1 MSETESR
8 PSQDIGQDEAHAA
21 CILDTRNLIT
31 NALKQ
36 TQTEL
41 AQINSISLQ
50 ALQNAVENANLVAK
64 NAIANCQAL
73 TQQMIAHRDIA
84 IDSQWVTGP
93 GEENIETK

>member
-1 MSETESR
+1 MAETEGR
-8 PSQDIGQDEAHAA
+8 PAQDVGQDEAHAA

-36 TQTEL
+36 SQQEL
-41 AQINSISLQ
+41 AQINAVTTQ
-50 ALQNAVENANLVAK
+50 ALQNAVENANLIAK

-84 IDSQWVTGP
+84 IDSQWVPGP
-93 GEENIETK
+93 GEENIKEK